1 MLRLISLILVAYSYF
16 VIQSNLSKL
25 PARMPTHFNAA
36 GVADGWGSP
45 GILWVLYGAQ
55 ALTCLI
61 FLIVPYIGQRFPG
74 TIHFGSRRINDFP
87 PAQRAK
93 VIPMLNDMAACMS
106 IVMNLFFVLMLH
118 EVIQAATQPNPHIHP
133 LFPLALLI
141 GGMLGVMLYYLQRIG
156 RMAKNVDG

>member
-1 MLRLISLILVAYSYF
+1 MLRLISLILLAYSYF

-45 GILWVLYGAQ
+45 DILWVLFGAQ
-55 ALTCLI
+55 VLTCVI

-93 VIPMLNDMAACMS
+93 VIPLLNDMAEYMS
-106 IVMNLFFVLMLH
+106 IVMNLFFILLLQ
-118 EVIQAATQPNPHIHP
+118 EIIQAATQPIPRIHP
-133 LFPLALLI
+133 LLPLVLLV
-141 GGMLGVMLYYLQRIG
+141 GGMLGVMVYYLRRIG
-156 RMAKNVDG
+156 HLAKNADG